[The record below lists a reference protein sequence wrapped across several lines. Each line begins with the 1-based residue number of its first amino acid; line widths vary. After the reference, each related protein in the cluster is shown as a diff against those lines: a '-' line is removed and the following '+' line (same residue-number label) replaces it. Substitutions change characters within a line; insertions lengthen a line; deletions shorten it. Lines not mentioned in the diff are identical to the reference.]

1 MLDIHTV
8 HSAGAKPG
16 PACYGLGGQEPTI
29 TDAAVI
35 MGLLDSS
42 IFLGGRMALDEKLA
56 YEAIE
61 TKIVQPLGLS
71 VPEAAYAIYQVALSL
86 MVDAGMILLRGSF
99 QRIEIY
105 QWQDLNLG
113 MRLRGPALKR

>member
-1 MLDIHTV
+1 MRV
-8 HSAGAKPG
+8 GPHSAGAKPG

-61 TKIVQPLGLS
+61 TKIAQPLGLS

-86 MVDAGMILLRGSF
+86 MVDAVVCDGFGSGG
-99 QRIEIY
+99 R
-105 QWQDLNLG
+105 DS
-113 MRLRGPALKR
+113 RSCSS